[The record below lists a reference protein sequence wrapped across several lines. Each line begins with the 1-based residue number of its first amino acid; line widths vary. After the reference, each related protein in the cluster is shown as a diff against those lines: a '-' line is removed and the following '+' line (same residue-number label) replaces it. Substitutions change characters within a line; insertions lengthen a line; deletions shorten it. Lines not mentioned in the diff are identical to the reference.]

1 MDFHEQRAR
10 DLIRSETRP
19 RAVNIAQKTRGILD
33 RYVSSRRLQ
42 AEGTPVTSL
51 HWGRVLLALGAVG
64 LLVLGAARILH

>member
-19 RAVNIAQKTRGILD
+19 RAVSIAQRTRGVLD

-42 AEGTPVTSL
+42 AEGGTVTSVR
-51 HWGRVLLALGAVG
+51 WGRVLVALGALA
-64 LLVLGAARILH
+64 LLMAGASRLLH